1 LAFLIPVLEKLH
13 RAQWTELDGLGAL
26 ILSPTREL
34 AVQTFEVLRKVG
46 RHHPFSAGMIIGGRD
61 MQEEAERIGKMDIL
75 VCTPGRFLEHLDR
88 GAISIVDN
96 LQILVLDEAD
106 RIMDSGFQRDV
117 DAMIGHLPTT
127 RQTLLFSATQT
138 KKVSDLARLSL
149 RDPEY
154 ISVHEAA
161 DAATPATLQQH
172 YVVTPL
178 PDKLNTLWGFLRS
191 NLKRKIVVFFASCKQ
206 VRFAYESFRRLQP
219 GISLMHLHGR
229 QKQYARLGITRGFT
243 TAKHACLFA
252 TDVVARGVDFPA
264 VDWVVQVDCPEDAE
278 TYIHRVG
285 RTARYNSEGRA
296 LLLLEPSEEA
306 GMVKR
311 LGQKKIPIA
320 RIQVREKKKE
330 NIQDQLQNLC
340 FKDQEVNRLALT
352 AFTNYVR
359 SVQWQKDKDIFNLD
373 KLDLQEFARSMGL
386 AGAPA
391 ISFQKGE
398 DRKTL
403 KNQPRADL
411 DLDSE
416 EDGSEGGAQPRK
428 KDPVKT
434 KVQKM
439 LERTNQDVL
448 SSHYRDMFA
457 EDDEEEGGE
466 GENAEFFSRK
476 RVLRGSELAEAAG
489 GEDAL
494 PPPAKT
500 VQLGNGAELIVDSRR
515 REKMLQSK
523 KKLLKF
529 RGSAQKLVFD
539 AEGNAHELY
548 ELRKEEDFHG
558 QGPAEVLRQRFV
570 DEQAQA
576 AREADL
582 EDKAVAKRKRLEKRA
597 KRKARERGNDAGAF
611 DVRLDVPEGDEDGDR
626 GLALLRSLPLPG
638 EGSSDDEQEAA
649 RPRKKRHDGRRKVA
663 VDSGDE
669 PQTVEDLEALA
680 VGLLD
685 G

>member
-1 LAFLIPVLEKLH
+1 MLEKLH